1 MTVESI
7 IKDWGLTVESSIK
20 DSQIAVLTIADIIN
34 NSRFEPDVSVESYN
48 ESDECKEHHVLRTAV
63 NIAETSLV
71 IA

>member
-1 MTVESI
+1 M
-7 IKDWGLTVESSIK
+7 
-20 DSQIAVLTIADIIN
+20 LTIADIIN

-63 NIAETSLV
+63 NIAETALV